1 MLFPRPPSQVEEGP
15 FPDPSM
21 HLDCA
26 FGNQSG
32 QASQYF
38 PQVSAYTP
46 VNHKMQCS
54 LLVRQAQKYRQ
65 FTDYYGYGC
74 HSLYI
79 HTHLYMSTAY
89 RVQTHPHSLSNWPVC
104 CMFWCVM

>member
-1 MLFPRPPSQVEEGP
+1 MKLDWDEIRQDCSQVNVQ
-15 FPDPSM
+15 
-21 HLDCA
+21 
-26 FGNQSG
+26 NQIFDKTSSVQDG
-32 QASQYF
+32 GHDVISYVCQLFAAASSQYF

-79 HTHLYMSTAY
+79 HLL
-89 RVQTHPHSLSNWPVC
+89 LSASHAEHV
-104 CMFWCVM
+104 